1 MFGVT
6 LEPRWQLGAYDV
18 RQLGGEA
25 VADATGRL
33 VLRATVLNR
42 AAHPQPPPV
51 LRVTLQDRF
60 GNAVSTHDIAP
71 QNYLRGTPPA
81 RLAADQRID
90 AELMLEDPGNKAV
103 GFELDAC
110 LPTSDGRLRCAGAP

>member
-6 LEPRWQLGAYDV
+6 LEPRWVLSAYDV

-33 VLRATVLNR
+33 VLRASVLNR
-42 AAHPQPPPV
+42 ARHPQPPPV

-71 QNYLRGTPPA
+71 QNYLRSTPPA
-81 RLAADQRID
+81 RLGADQRID
-90 AELMLEDPGNKAV
+90 AELVLADPGNKAV
-103 GFELDAC
+103 GYELDAC
-110 LPTSDGRLRCAGAP
+110 LPTPGGRLRCAGAP